1 MTNKANEIASASNT
15 VGVMIGSLYNFD
27 QLLNANIADPL
38 IESGGVGLDAM
49 GYTITQ
55 LTLANTGDIPKF
67 AGLWSGSGSGIQ
79 EESVANGS
87 AEGSIVVTNTTST
100 VVDVPIEQTTFST
113 ASGQTLQA
121 VSNVHMA
128 NWTLGTST
136 TGLGYYVVAPG
147 QSATIPVEATSF
159 GASFAANAV
168 IKSSLV
174 GLSVTSSGV
183 MTAPSTWTSPA
194 QNDQSGFISKTFAQY
209 TTIFTGQGLSPAES
223 QVNVDGSHEWT
234 TNDLQAWEG
243 YVDNC
248 RSVGILN
255 VAPIMGD
262 NSYTADLT
270 QPFATSSWYANL
282 RAAALYSGGLAFD
295 LPPDYWF
302 GRTWDDYQQNII
314 EQIRWCDQMGL
325 RSDLI
330 IGSTPQNGQ
339 PDTAYL
345 SQTMRLLDTL
355 QAADALPSQVVVENY
370 VDPIQ
375 PNFYDAN
382 PADVNSMNAVA
393 LAVAGRGI
401 GSPTPSEAGLEVK
414 GTSTAQTTLIMTG
427 VRPTEDYTQ
436 TATFNPYSVT
446 EIHGVDP
453 TRALTLTVQDTS
465 GLLSLS
471 DRVTN
476 QSVTAGGT
484 LTFNGTPDQATAFL
498 DDLVAT
504 AATGAAGTAELQL
517 TLTDYLGQVTA
528 GMTAVSVG
536 HTHPLFTSI
545 GETPSVGGT
554 LHVGA
559 TVTYAVALSEAV
571 TITGQPTLLLSN
583 LRIAT
588 YTGINPA
595 GKLLFTYTV
604 AAGDDTQDLKVR
616 ALQMNGST
624 ITDSAGLPI
633 NPDQLDN
640 VPGMTNSFT
649 VDTQNAQVTAVTE
662 TSTSATLGANSTV
675 TFTIASALP
684 LVVTA
689 GSAPTLTLTDGGIAT
704 YTGLTAGGALAFTYS
719 VPTGGYSAA
728 LAPTTLNLNGAAIT
742 DSAGEPFVTPWTM
755 PTPLGGDLV
764 YNTQAITTPLDTVTF
779 SLSEDAY
786 LGNAIALLWVD
797 GVQIGSPITVTA
809 LHTAGQSQNVTVSAK
824 LPHNVGSSNVG
835 ITFTNDAWGGN
846 LLLDRNL
853 YVNDITVDGQVEK
866 QSYELYTNETVT
878 FAAPPAPQDL
888 LQVWVSEDA
897 YIGNAQFITFVD
909 GKLVGG
915 TYAATTLHSSGQW
928 QEVDIYGQFGVG
940 SHNVRVMFTN
950 DAHGSSPSED
960 RNLYVN
966 QIALDGVVVPV
977 TGNLLSTYASV
988 TANFA
993 APTDTLTL
1001 DVSENAWIGDAQ
1013 FYITVD
1019 GKQVGGLQTVTASN
1033 AASASQAITVQGT
1046 FAAGVQTV
1054 GLTFINAASGGTAAT
1069 TRSLYLTGA
1078 VYDGTKV
1085 NIAQTLTTDS
1095 TVTFAVD
1102 NQQAQI
1108 TQVTETGSAP
1118 VLAAGGS
1125 VSFDIGS
1132 NLPLLV
1138 PPNAAPTLT
1147 LSDGGTATYTGLT
1160 SSGAL
1165 SFTYNLPTG
1174 GSSAALAPTALNL
1187 NGASITNSAGQALV
1201 TPYVMPAPTS
1211 GDLSYNASTAAP
1223 PLDTVTFSLSED
1235 AYLGDAIA
1243 LLWIDGI
1250 QVGGPVTV
1258 TALHNAGQS
1267 QDISVSSNLLKAGV
1281 VGSVGVTFTN
1291 DAWGGTLSL
1300 DRNLYVKNITIDG
1313 QEENQSAELYVNG
1326 TSTFASAPAP
1336 RDLLQVWVSEDAY
1349 AGNAQ
1354 FLVTVDGKQVG
1365 TGAATVSH
1373 AAGQWQEVDFFG
1385 SFGTGPHQVGVTFLN
1400 DAYASPTQDR
1410 NLYVEKAAVD
1420 GVASAN
1426 VNAALLSTWG
1436 STTAY
1441 VPAAPAAPDALSLIV
1456 AEDASSGDA
1465 KFYITVDGKEIGGL
1479 QSATASYAAGASQ
1492 SVTIDGSFGSG
1503 SHTIGMTF
1511 VNASQLGSTSPGR
1524 TLYLEGAVY
1533 DGTKSI
1539 VADKMSSDTT
1549 FSFQVGQ
1556 AGSSKVPTVADA
1568 LGEAASTLV
1577 STMASSVPRSM
1588 PLTTSYIS
1596 SAHNVLPV
1604 ASAMPI
1610 VAHASVGNVLVS
1622 NHY

>member
-1 MTNKANEIASASNT
+1 MTVVTPNAFASSQDT
-15 VGVMIGSLYNFD
+15 VSVMIGSLFNFTD
-27 QLLNANIADPL
+27 LLEMSIADPL
-38 IESGGVGLDAM
+38 LASGGVGLDGM
-49 GYTITQ
+49 GYAITALTLQGTGLVPQFARIWSGTGSGTQEETAASGTSEGTITVLNTTSAAIYIPVEGAMFSTSSGTGFQAVGDVHVGNWALGNSGTGLGSYKAAPGTSITIPVQSLQYAQGAAANTITQ
-55 LTLANTGDIPKF
+55 
-67 AGLWSGSGSGIQ
+67 S
-79 EESVANGS
+79 
-87 AEGSIVVTNTTST
+87 SI
-100 VVDVPIEQTTFST
+100 
-113 ASGQTLQA
+113 A
-121 VSNVHMA
+121 
-128 NWTLGTST
+128 
-136 TGLGYYVVAPG
+136 
-147 QSATIPVEATSF
+147 
-159 GASFAANAV
+159 
-168 IKSSLV
+168 
-174 GLSVTSSGV
+174 GLSVT
-183 MTAPSTWTSPA
+183 ASTPMAASASWTNPA
-194 QNDQSGFISKTFAQY
+194 DNNQSGFLTSAYGQY
-209 TTIFTGQGLSPAES
+209 GTIFTGQGLSPAES

-302 GRTWDDYQQNII
+302 GRTFDNYQQNII

-779 SLSEDAY
+779 FFSENAY
-786 LGNAIALLWVD
+786 EGNAVALLSID
-797 GVQIGSPITVTA
+797 GQQVEAPVILTAAAAAQESQAVTVTGDFSGGGV
-809 LHTAGQSQNVTVSAK
+809 HTASVAFANPLTGATEGQRAVFFGGLSFDGRFQDQPAILTGSQAD
-824 LPHNVGSSNVG
+824 
-835 ITFTNDAWGGN
+835 TFTIATTPD
-846 LLLDRNL
+846 
-853 YVNDITVDGQVEK
+853 
-866 QSYELYTNETVT
+866 
-878 FAAPPAPQDL
+878 DL

-1223 PLDTVTFSLSED
+1223 PLDTVTF
-1235 AYLGDAIA
+1235 YLGEQAYEGDAVA
-1243 LLWIDGI
+1243 LLTINGQQI
-1250 QVGGPVTV
+1250 GGPVTV
-1258 TALHNAGQS
+1258 MASANTGLFQAVTLTGDFGGGDA
-1267 QDISVSSNLLKAGV
+1267 VTAGV
-1281 VGSVGVTFTN
+1281 
-1291 DAWGGTLSL
+1291 TLENGL
-1300 DRNLYVKNITIDG
+1300 KGAEAGKRALYLSGASFDG
-1313 QEENQSAELYVNG
+1313 QFQNQPTILTGPQPDN
-1326 TSTFASAPAP
+1326 FIIASKPD
-1336 RDLLQVWVSEDAY
+1336 DLLQVWVSEDAY
-1349 AGNAQ
+1349 LGNAQ
-1354 FLVTVDGKQVG
+1354 FVVSVDGKRVG
-1365 TGAATVSH
+1365 ENYSATVLHSS
-1373 AAGQWQEVDFFG
+1373 GQWQEVDIQG
-1385 SFGTGPHQVGVTFLN
+1385 QFGTGSHSVNVMFVN
-1400 DAYASPTQDR
+1400 DANGGSPGEDR
-1410 NLYVEKAAVD
+1410 NLYVNQVAIN
-1420 GVASAN
+1420 GVTVSD
-1426 VNAALLSTWG
+1426 NAALLSTYG
-1436 STTAY
+1436 NTTAI
-1441 VPAAPAAPDALSLIV
+1441 VPAPADNLTLDISETAWV
-1456 AEDASSGDA
+1456 GDA
-1465 KFYITVDGKEIGGL
+1465 QFYVTVDGRQIGGL
-1479 QSATASYAAGASQ
+1479 QTATASHASG
-1492 SVTIDGSFGSG
+1492 SSEAVTLQGSFGSG
-1503 SHTIGMTF
+1503 VHTVGMTF
-1511 VNASQLGSTSPGR
+1511 INAASAGTSATTRSLFLNG
-1524 TLYLEGAVY
+1524 VIY
-1533 DGTKSI
+1533 DGRA
-1539 VADKMSSDTT
+1539 VAATHSFSSDETDT
-1549 FSFQVGQ
+1549 FQVGQ
-1556 AGSSKVPTVADA
+1556 TAP
-1568 LGEAASTLV
+1568 
-1577 STMASSVPRSM
+1577 
-1588 PLTTSYIS
+1588 
-1596 SAHNVLPV
+1596 N
-1604 ASAMPI
+1604 ASAVISAAMTEASDSLIAAHQKTAALLARTDSI
-1610 VAHASVGNVLVS
+1610 VAPPTSGSLMPSSHNYFQSGVLHPALANS
-1622 NHY
+1622 